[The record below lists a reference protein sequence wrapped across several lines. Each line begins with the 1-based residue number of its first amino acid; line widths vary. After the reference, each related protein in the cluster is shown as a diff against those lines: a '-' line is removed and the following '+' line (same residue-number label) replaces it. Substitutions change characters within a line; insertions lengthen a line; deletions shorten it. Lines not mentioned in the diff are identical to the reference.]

1 MRLPLL
7 TALLY
12 AAMTFGANPVFA
24 DGSDAVKLQAILDMR
39 IDDMR
44 KLKVHN
50 APLDVV
56 EIGFED
62 ADGNVL
68 TFADSTGRFRLV
80 NFWATWCAP
89 CREEM
94 PSLDA
99 LNIEMGNDL
108 QVLTIATGRNRMEGI
123 LDFYAETGLQSLP
136 ILLDPRGQ
144 LARGMGVIGLP
155 VTIVLDA
162 EGREVARLTGGAD
175 WSSQNAKGVLTAI
188 MDR

>member
-1 MRLPLL
+1 MRLPIL

-12 AAMTFGANPVFA
+12 AALTLGANPVFA
-24 DGSDAVKLQAILDMR
+24 EGSDAVKLQAILDMR
-39 IDDMR
+39 QDDMR

-50 APLDVV
+50 GPLEATDLS
-56 EIGFED
+56 FED
-62 ADGNVL
+62 AEGNPL
-68 TFADSTGRFRLV
+68 SFADTNGSFRLV

-94 PSLDA
+94 PALDA
-99 LNIEMGNDL
+99 LNIDMGDNL

-123 LDFYAETGLQSLP
+123 LDFYAETELQSLP

-144 LARGMGVIGLP
+144 LARGMGVVGLP
-155 VTIVLDA
+155 VTILLDA

-175 WSSQNAKGVLTAI
+175 WASENAKEVLFAI